1 MKKTIVLILLGLLTL
16 FGLAIE
22 IIAFIRYRSTYSS
35 GSYLSLVVY
44 TLTSVLLL
52 YYAAV
57 GYRKP
62 HGNLMKYLFL
72 MFALCCL
79 GGVVSITAEQTV
91 IDTIY
96 NYIRGIVVLLVA
108 FVAGR
113 LNRFKQ
119 NVWLMSLI
127 GVLMLISSVVVC
139 ADYTDALGFLFSFT
153 YFFLWIDL
161 MVAYILRYKEHKEAG
176 LTDR

>member
-1 MKKTIVLILLGLLTL
+1 METKKSRKLIALILLGLLTA

-44 TLTSVLLL
+44 ALASLLLL

-79 GGVVSITAEQTV
+79 GGLLCMTAEQTV
-91 IDTIY
+91 IDAIY

-119 NVWLMSLI
+119 NVWLMSVI

-139 ADYTDALGFLFSFT
+139 ADYTEVLGFLFSSHTFSC
-153 YFFLWIDL
+153 
-161 MVAYILRYKEHKEAG
+161 G
-176 LTDR
+176 LI